1 MQTLLYPVMSIK
13 FGTVIAKVEI
23 ENDYQDQNEI
33 ENENQNQ

>member
-1 MQTLLYPVMSIK
+1 MSIK
-13 FGTVIAKVEI
+13 FGTVIAKAGI